1 MKILFTSLLAAL
13 FSLAALAAYA
23 GVPVDSSGMSAVPQ
37 TAAPAD
43 DDKDKD
49 KDKDTDKDKDGGK

>member
-1 MKILFTSLLAAL
+1 MKVLFASLLAAL

-23 GVPVDSSGMSAVPQ
+23 APVDSSGMSADPQ